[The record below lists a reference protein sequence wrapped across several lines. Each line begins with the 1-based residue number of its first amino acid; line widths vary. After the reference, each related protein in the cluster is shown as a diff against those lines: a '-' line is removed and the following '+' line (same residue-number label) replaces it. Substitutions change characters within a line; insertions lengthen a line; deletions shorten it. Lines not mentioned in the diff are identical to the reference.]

1 ARGHDVVVLA
11 RSRGVDVVTG
21 TGLEDG
27 LRGVDVVVDTLN
39 TPSLSRRKAVEF
51 FRTTSHRLLE
61 AGARQG
67 VAHHVVLSIV
77 GIDGI
82 DEPHYAG
89 KLAQE
94 RTVQDSEVPHTIAR
108 AAQFHEFAAQ
118 ISARTTIGPLTIA
131 PRMPTRPV
139 AAREVGEHLVRIA
152 EAGPAGRAPDLG
164 GPEDHALADTIRRMD
179 APGPS
184 TIAPRRPPRPVAARE
199 VGAHLVRIAE
209 ADPAGRAPD
218 LVGPEDHALADMIR
232 RMYAHDGTSRRV
244 LEVRFPG
251 AYGRGIASGALR
263 GDPANAL
270 VGKMTFTQWLES
282 DPHTHAT

>member
-1 ARGHDVVVLA
+1 MRIAIAGGTGVVGGHAAQAVRARGHDVVVLA

-152 EAGPAGRAPDLG
+152 EA
-164 GPEDHALADTIRRMD
+164 
-179 APGPS
+179 
-184 TIAPRRPPRPVAARE
+184 
-199 VGAHLVRIAE
+199 
-209 ADPAGRAPD
+209 DPAGRAPD

-232 RMYAHDGTSRRV
+232 RMYAYDGTSRRV
-244 LEVRFPG
+244 LEMRFPG

>member
-1 ARGHDVVVLA
+1 
-11 RSRGVDVVTG
+11 TG

-118 ISARTTIGPLTIA
+118 LSARTTVGPLTIA
-131 PRMPTRPV
+131 PRLTTPPRPRTRGRRAPR
-139 AAREVGEHLVRIA
+139 ADRRGRPGW
-152 EAGPAGRAPDLG
+152 AGPG
-164 GPEDHALADTIRRMD
+164 
-179 APGPS
+179 
-184 TIAPRRPPRPVAARE
+184 PRRPRGPRARRHDPPDVRARRDLPARARDALPRRLRARDRLRGVARRPRERPGREDDLHAVAR
-199 VGAHLVRIAE
+199 VRSTYTRQLGRVANSIAE
-209 ADPAGRAPD
+209 RRRGRSLP
-218 LVGPEDHALADMIR
+218 
-232 RMYAHDGTSRRV
+232 RMTGRSCRSGKRVRATASR
-244 LEVRFPG
+244 
-251 AYGRGIASGALR
+251 S
-263 GDPANAL
+263 
-270 VGKMTFTQWLES
+270 
-282 DPHTHAT
+282 